1 MLHQQR
7 QRELWG
13 STNEPSDV
21 GKRTVKSQ
29 RSEHQGAKDA
39 TTSQHLQLSL
49 FDPLLS
55 TPASPVPN
63 KERIY
68 NVNVSI
74 CNLNTL
80 QQKLSQKLA
89 QDSTTSA
96 KSFSPYWNELCQ
108 EMSNALLSHTKTDSP
123 DLALISSLG
132 CVPNTLAKSWFST
145 KLNYLPNGKW
155 LKTSLPCSTAS
166 PPDYMGLES
175 TNLKSLK
182 IRIYPEPK
190 LHQIWKK
197 WLAAT
202 KYCYNQALA
211 YLRKHGKVSKYDL
224 RKLILK
230 DAPDWVK
237 ECPYN
242 PKGEAVL
249 DAYDAFVKSRKH
261 GTKQTEAG
269 RFRSWRDTK
278 RAIKF
283 QPENYLSG
291 TWYWNETKDFKL
303 KASEPLPA
311 LDVEYQVK
319 QKDKS
324 FKTRIR
330 YQSWDAS
337 TQLVYDKK
345 RWFAVFPVEFKR
357 TESDQQTMIALD
369 PGVRSFLTGF
379 DGSKFVEIGNNDIS
393 KIHRLGRFID
403 RLISEKSRLKG
414 RQNKRQRQRKQAKI
428 DSVFIRLRNL
438 IDECHKKVAK
448 WLTNEYRLI
457 FLPTF
462 ETSQMVAKTGAKPR
476 KINSKTVRQMLNWS
490 HYRFKQ
496 VLKFQAFKRGAT
508 VLDVTEEFT
517 SKTCT
522 KCGHV
527 HVKLGSSRKFQCPK
541 CGHKLNRDWNGALGI
556 FLKALRDIAG
566 LDAQVF
572 STLCPENS

>member
-1 MLHQQR
+1 MSHQQM
-7 QRELWG
+7 QLELWG

-55 TPASPVPN
+55 TPASQVPN

-89 QDSTTSA
+89 LDSTTSA

-132 CVPNTLAKSWFST
+132 SVPNTLAKSWFST

-155 LKTSLPCSTAS
+155 LKTSLPCSTAF

-224 RKLILK
+224 RKLILN

-283 QPENYLSG
+283 QPENYSSG

-393 KIHRLGRFID
+393 KIHRLGRLID

-428 DSVFIRLRNL
+428 DSVFIRVRNL

-448 WLTNEYRLI
+448 WLTTEYRLI

-476 KINSKTVRQMLNWS
+476 KINSKTVRKMLNWS
-490 HYRFKQ
+490 HYRFKE

-527 HVKLGSSRKFQCPK
+527 HVKLGSSRKFKCPK
-541 CGHKLNRDWNGALGI
+541 CGHKLKRDWNGALGI